1 MGVGAP
7 PTTDSQTTASPAA
20 DSAPA
25 SSFRPLQAILAL
37 GGIQAFTMLAGLAR
51 TKVLALLLG
60 PAGVGVASVI
70 DQVVSLVAQL
80 GSLSIPFVGLKF
92 LARARD
98 DGANETRSIYDALV
112 VLLVLASI
120 TAAVIGTGVATL
132 NPSLFGEGLTAYRA
146 ALIVALLGVPPFAIA
161 PLLRNA
167 MAALERHRES
177 AIAAFLGAVLTVG
190 GAAIG
195 VSYGGLV
202 GLYVAN
208 AIALV
213 ITIAGMQWYLG
224 RSLGLRLPRNLNTAA
239 ATRALRSQRGLMT
252 FASAMYI
259 LAMTS
264 PFAYLL
270 ARSMLLST
278 HGATAAGFV
287 AAAYG
292 IGVSIRLVLNQA
304 NGLYLTPLVNRNT
317 PKGDRIAAVAEYLR
331 ILIVLVV
338 LSTLVIVLFPSQWLT
353 LLYSA
358 KFLDALP
365 LVTVFVLAEAVL
377 LVAGVYQALLIGF
390 DDISGFLVS
399 TVVGQLITI
408 ALARWLVTEQGG
420 LGVGLA
426 FLAGNSVILVAAATR
441 LLRKHGARQLFVPL
455 APLSVALVTTAAAG
469 WWVPRAGGPAIAW
482 RVVAYFTACGIAFL
496 FLRPE
501 ERRWI
506 LRPWQ
511 APASARRR

>member
-7 PTTDSQTTASPAA
+7 PAA
-20 DSAPA
+20 DPAPA
-25 SSFRPLQAILAL
+25 PSFRPLQAILAL

-51 TKVLALLLG
+51 TKVLAILLG
-60 PAGVGVASVI
+60 PAGVGVSSVI
-70 DQVVSLVAQL
+70 DQAVSLVAQL

-98 DGANETRSIYDALV
+98 EGAGEARGIYDALV
-112 VLLVLASI
+112 LLLVSASVI
-120 TAAVIGTGVATL
+120 AAAIGTGVAAL
-132 NPSLFGEGLTAYRA
+132 NPSFFGEGLAPYRN
-146 ALIVALLGVPPFAIA
+146 ALIVALIGVPPFAIA

-177 AIAAFLGAVLTVG
+177 ALAAFCGAVLTVI

-195 VSYGGLV
+195 VRASGLV

-208 AIALV
+208 AIVLV

-224 RSLGLRLPRNLNTAA
+224 RSLGLGLPTNLNTKA
-239 ATRALRSQRGLMT
+239 ATRALQSQRGLMT
-252 FASAMYI
+252 FASAMYV
-259 LAMTS
+259 LALTS

-270 ARSMLLST
+270 ARSMLLSA
-278 HGATAAGFV
+278 HGPTVAGFV

-317 PKGDRIAAVAEYLR
+317 PKADRIAAVAEYLR

-353 LLYSA
+353 LLFSA
-358 KFLDALP
+358 AFLTAVP

-390 DDISGFLVS
+390 DDITGFLVS
-399 TVVGQLITI
+399 TVTGQLVTI
-408 ALARWLVTEQGG
+408 ALTRWLVTDHG
-420 LGVGLA
+420 GVGVGVA

-441 LLRKHGARQLFVPL
+441 VLTKHDARRVFMPL
-455 APLSVALVTTAAAG
+455 WPLSIALVATAAAG
-469 WWVPRAGGPAIAW
+469 WWVPRAGGPGILW
-482 RVVAYFTACGIAFL
+482 RVVAYIGACGVAFL
-496 FLRPE
+496 FLRPD
-501 ERRWI
+501 ERRWL

-511 APASARRR
+511 APAAVRPR

>member
-1 MGVGAP
+1 MGVVGP
-7 PTTDSQTTASPAA
+7 QAA
-20 DSAPA
+20 DPVPAP
-25 SSFRPLQAILAL
+25 SFRPLQAILAL
-37 GGIQAFTMLAGLAR
+37 GGIQALTMLAGLAR
-51 TKVLALLLG
+51 TKVLAELLG

-92 LARARD
+92 LARAQD
-98 DGANETRSIYDALV
+98 DGATETRSIYDALV
-112 VLLVLASI
+112 MLLVLASI
-120 TAAVIGTGVATL
+120 VAAVTGSGIATL
-132 NPSLFGEGLTAYRA
+132 QPSFFGEGLSAYKP

-195 VSYGGLV
+195 VRSGGLV
-202 GLYVAN
+202 GLYIAN
-208 AIALV
+208 AIVLV
-213 ITIAGMQWYLG
+213 ISIAGMQWYLT
-224 RSLGLRLPRNLNTAA
+224 RSLGLGLPTNLNISSAA
-239 ATRALRSQRGLMT
+239 RALRSQRGLMT
-252 FASAMYI
+252 FASAMYV
-259 LAMTS
+259 LAFTS

-278 HGATAAGFV
+278 HGAIQAGFV

-304 NGLYLTPLVNRNT
+304 NGLYLTPLVNRNS
-317 PKGDRIAAVAEYLR
+317 PKADRIVAVAEYLR

-338 LSTLVIVLFPSQWLT
+338 LSTLAVVLFPSLWLT
-353 LLYSA
+353 LLYSPR
-358 KFLDALP
+358 FLDAIP

-399 TVVGQLITI
+399 TVTGQLVTI
-408 ALARWLVTEQGG
+408 ALARWLVANEGG
-420 LGVGLA
+420 MGVGVA
-426 FLAGNSVILVAAATR
+426 FLAGNSVILVATATR
-441 LLRKHGARQLFVPL
+441 LLRSHSARQVFVPL
-455 APLSVALVTTAAAG
+455 WPLAVALLATAAAG

-482 RVVAYFTACGIAFL
+482 RVGAYVAACAIAFL
-496 FLRPE
+496 FLRPD

-511 APASARRR
+511 APASARPR